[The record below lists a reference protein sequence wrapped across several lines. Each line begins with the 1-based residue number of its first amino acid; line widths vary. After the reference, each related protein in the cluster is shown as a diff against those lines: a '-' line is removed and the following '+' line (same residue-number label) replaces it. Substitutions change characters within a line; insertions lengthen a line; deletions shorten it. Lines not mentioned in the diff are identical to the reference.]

1 MFDMDTM
8 QQFEIT
14 ALNPDLVQSHAQV
27 YGLRAIA
34 RQFFCAERV
43 QSLTVQNH
51 VEKARCIT
59 ALVDVLIRAGSLHK
73 VLIVSRF
80 SHVLDQISLC
90 FRLHTQLK
98 TVVLSGTTHAEGQVS
113 FSTYQHFFEVYGW
126 DNLDEIF
133 ARFDLIV
140 VDEPDDE
147 ANQVFIK
154 KLALYLQW
162 ILYIYMPKP
171 KMLF

>member
-1 MFDMDTM
+1 M
-8 QQFEIT
+8 
-14 ALNPDLVQSHAQV
+14 
-27 YGLRAIA
+27 
-34 RQFFCAERV
+34 
-43 QSLTVQNH
+43 
-51 VEKARCIT
+51 
-59 ALVDVLIRAGSLHK
+59 
-73 VLIVSRF
+73 
-80 SHVLDQISLC
+80 LDQISLC

-133 ARFDLIV
+133 IRFDLIV

-147 ANQVFIK
+147 ANQIFIK
-154 KLALYLQW
+154 KLALYRQW

-171 KMLF
+171 KMLL